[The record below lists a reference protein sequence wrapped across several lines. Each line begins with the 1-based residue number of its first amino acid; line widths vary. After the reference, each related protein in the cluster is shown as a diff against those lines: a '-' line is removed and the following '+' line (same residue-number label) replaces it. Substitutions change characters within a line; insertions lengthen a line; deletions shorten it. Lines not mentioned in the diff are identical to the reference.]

1 MVNINQININK
12 YQKIAKYI
20 LMGIVVI
27 LALKYIPD
35 TCLPTKE
42 ILMIG
47 ATSSLTF
54 AILDMV
60 SPNIIINPP
69 KSEVLSGKPKNILV
83 ENI

>member
-35 TCLPTKE
+35 ICLQTKE

-69 KSEVLSGKPKNILV
+69 KSDVRAEKSKNILV